1 MLPYAIV
8 EFQPENAK
16 ERKTVEV
23 IASSWLNEEEDECF
37 WPPKMPIKFV
47 QNLTPHKT
55 D

>member
-1 MLPYAIV
+1 MLPYVIV

-37 WPPKMPIKFV
+37 WPPKC
-47 QNLTPHKT
+47 L
-55 D
+55 